1 VPALYVVALGVFFWT
16 ALPEGFVTLPSRG
29 SLARPDIQLA
39 TGEQRSGAYSTD
51 DLHSDG
57 FIAAPV
63 MLAGAVILAGASALA
78 ARRGAAATSSSVG
91 SVVSIQAL
99 PKALEG
105 TGGPFGDDVW
115 DPAGLMNGRTEEQI
129 LWWRAVELKHCRV
142 SMLAIVGWLHVSG
155 GWHPIGDAAAGFRVS
170 DDPLVNVTQT
180 TMGGMWQLIFTL
192 MVLEWVQTYPCPP
205 PKDKPW
211 DVLGWSAITPDEGE
225 FSQQWKDKQLQELNN
240 GRLAM
245 FGILGLIGADAGSG
259 DYAAWI
265 HQPNFGQGNPYDW
278 RGEPPFD
285 MPPLFPLKDLATF

>member
-1 VPALYVVALGVFFWT
+1 LTPDGMVASSALVV
-16 ALPEGFVTLPSRG
+16 
-29 SLARPDIQLA
+29 
-39 TGEQRSGAYSTD
+39 GA
-51 DLHSDG
+51 
-57 FIAAPV
+57 V
-63 MLAGAVILAGASALA
+63 MLLGAAGSS
-78 ARRGAAATSSSVG
+78 ARRVVRPSSSTSSTTSV
-91 SVVSIQAL
+91 SSQAL

-142 SMLAIVGWLHVSG
+142 SMLAVVGWLHVSG

-211 DVLGWSAITPDEGE
+211 DVLGWSAITPDDGE

-245 FGILGLIGADAGSG
+245 FGILGLIAADAGSG

-285 MPPLFPLKDLATF
+285 MPPLFPLKPLDTF